1 MFGEGS
7 FSLEKYIKTVSFT
20 DISTTIFKA
29 ACSLSRSI
37 PIPSCVMT
45 FWKSLITCLLAPQQ
59 QVISSYMDMVMEAMN
74 NKTKKLLFAAF
85 IETIKHIEWITA
97 GLRLSLNTI
106 PGGVEDC
113 AVLLDRIIPG
123 VQVLVIIRRMVLKG
137 SGSWLQCSQC

>member
-1 MFGEGS
+1 MFGEGF

-37 PIPSCVMT
+37 LIASCMMT
-45 FWKSLITCLLAPQQ
+45 FWKLLIKCLLGPQQ

-85 IETIKHIEWITA
+85 IETIKHIE
-97 GLRLSLNTI
+97 
-106 PGGVEDC
+106 
-113 AVLLDRIIPG
+113 
-123 VQVLVIIRRMVLKG
+123 
-137 SGSWLQCSQC
+137 